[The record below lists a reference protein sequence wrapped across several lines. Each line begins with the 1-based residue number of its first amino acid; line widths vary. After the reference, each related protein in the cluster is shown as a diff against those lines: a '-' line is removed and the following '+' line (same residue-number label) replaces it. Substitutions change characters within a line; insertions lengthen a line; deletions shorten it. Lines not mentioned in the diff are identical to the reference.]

1 MLEQE
6 MDRRVRRHLVLA
18 TLAITTGCAA
28 FGFALYLGSTGTA
41 GMLPA
46 VLATIGVTVA
56 PMIGLWSTYRNLRC
70 PQCNGFVVY
79 EVSANT
85 SLVGPRPTRCHHC
98 KTPIFGEPTRKTRFA
113 AIGVWAVLVV
123 LLFTAFCGFVLSNSD

>member
-18 TLAITTGCAA
+18 SLAVATGCAA

-41 GMLPA
+41 GVLPA
-46 VLATIGVTVA
+46 VLATVGVTVA

-70 PQCNGFVVY
+70 PSCNGFVVY

-85 SLVGPRPTRCHHC
+85 SLIGPRPAKCHHC
-98 KTPIFGEPTRKTRFA
+98 KTPIFGEPTRKTR
-113 AIGVWAVLVV
+113 AISIAVSLALIVA
-123 LLFTAFCGFVLSNSD
+123 LFTSFCGFVVWNSG